1 MQPKDNKTYNQ
12 YSKVLEI
19 CSCKRI
25 YLWKAQCVVKF
36 TSLNTYVLYI
46 IMNHYQDDASP
57 FDSGRFSHSSW
68 WSLCCLNDSSSTTT
82 SIERFIRSNTT
93 MGKARLIISAY
104 DDKLHSPSPKL

>member
-36 TSLNTYVLYI
+36 TSLNTYVLYTI
-46 IMNHYQDDASP
+46 IHLPPLIQAVSATVVGGACVVSMTAVPPPQAKNAS
-57 FDSGRFSHSSW
+57 FA
-68 WSLCCLNDSSSTTT
+68 
-82 SIERFIRSNTT
+82 
-93 MGKARLIISAY
+93 GKQQWA
-104 DDKLHSPSPKL
+104 